1 MIDRLRLV
9 PVAIVLAIVFNV
21 MALVTLIR
29 ATPIAFAL
37 FMFLAQPLL
46 IVALLI
52 LAGAV
57 AAGLR
62 ARRLT

>member
-1 MIDRLRLV
+1 
-9 PVAIVLAIVFNV
+9 
-21 MALVTLIR
+21 
-29 ATPIAFAL
+29 
-37 FMFLAQPLL
+37 MFLAQPLL